1 MKENHGKTET
11 FKEFVLGS
19 CRLVLGDYVKV
30 LKDVWGVNLFLFSP
44 PYNIGSR
51 CPKITG
57 RRNMRDAQGKLLG
70 LFNAKDWQAIT
81 EYPDQLPEP
90 VYQKQQRKSL
100 RWCLAHLASNGA
112 IILNHKSRHR
122 SGVLIKPE
130 KWIYDLER
138 NGELV
143 FYDEVVWDRL
153 STHNHTKSYVY
164 QQSERLFILCRPG
177 ARPYFKNEDF
187 FWNVRN
193 RGVGDV
199 WSIPPASSK
208 NYHNAPFPEK
218 LARQC
223 VRMWCPP
230 GGLVVDPY
238 SGSGTTMVACICENR
253 HFVGAEMMENFFQKT
268 VARIE
273 KMFARRGAEK
283 ESA

>member
-1 MKENHGKTET
+1 MNQ
-11 FKEFVLGS
+11 EFVLGS
-19 CRLVLGDYVKV
+19 CRLVLGDYAKV
-30 LKDVWGVNLFLFSP
+30 LNDVRGVDLVFTSP
-44 PYNIGSR
+44 PYNIGSM

-57 RRNMRDAQGKLLG
+57 RRRVGGYDSKSWG
-70 LFNAKDWQAIT
+70 AIE
-81 EYPDQLPEP
+81 EYPDQLPES
-90 VYQKQQRKSL
+90 VYQEQQKKFL
-100 RWCLAHLASNGA
+100 RWCLAHLAPNG
-112 IILNHKSRHR
+112 IIIYNHKPRHR
-122 SGVLIKPE
+122 AGVLIKPE

-143 FYDEVVWDRL
+143 FYDEVVWDRR

-187 FWNVRN
+187 FWNARN
-193 RGVGDV
+193 GGVGDV

-223 VRMWCPP
+223 VRMWCRT

-268 VARIE
+268 VARIKSE
-273 KMFARRGAEK
+273 VRLGA
-283 ESA
+283 